1 MPHPLHLFALDS
13 SSVNFAGIPSP
24 RRLLG
29 LMAGAVSAAAIGLS
43 VLTVS
48 PASAATVVFS
58 TPAGSTVTDG
68 AVNAS
73 ATFITDPGSITVVLA
88 DLLANPRS
96 VGQLLSDISFTF
108 TGALAS
114 GATLGL
120 NVGQEITVA
129 DNGTATLGG
138 FVATG
143 WGLSATGTSTLHLD
157 ALGQPISP
165 AHLIIGPPGAGG
177 TYDNANS
184 SIAGNDPHNPF
195 LNQTAGF
202 VIDLLD
208 PTALA
213 TITAVTFSFGTT
225 EGAELVAGVPGG
237 TPTPFENPPGSTPIP
252 SAVWLFAGGLGL
264 LGMMGRRRKHQ
275 SHLAWSKY

>member
-1 MPHPLHLFALDS
+1 MPHVLHLSALEF
-13 SSVNFAGIPSP
+13 SSVSFAGTPSP

-29 LMAGAVSAAAIGLS
+29 LMAGAVSAAALCLS

-48 PASAATVVFS
+48 PATAATVVFS

-68 AVNAS
+68 AVSAS

-88 DLLANPRS
+88 DLLANPKS

-120 NVGQEITVA
+120 NLGQEVTVA

-143 WGLSATGTSTLHLD
+143 WGLSATGTSSLHLD
-157 ALGQPISP
+157 ALGQPTTPS
-165 AHLIIGPPGAGG
+165 HLLIGPPDASG
-177 TYDNANS
+177 TYSNANS

-213 TITAVTFSFGTT
+213 TITGVIFSFGTT
-225 EGAELVAGVPGG
+225 EGVLVTGTPGG
-237 TPTPFENPPGSTPIP
+237 TPTPFEIGPTPIP
-252 SAVWLFAGGLGL
+252 SAVWLFAGALGL
-264 LGMMGRRRKHQ
+264 LGMLSRRKKHQ

>member
-1 MPHPLHLFALDS
+1 MPHALHLSALKS
-13 SSVNFAGIPSP
+13 SSVSFAGTPSP

-29 LMAGAVSAAAIGLS
+29 LMAGAVSAAALCLS

-48 PASAATVVFS
+48 PATAATVVFS
-58 TPAGSTVTDG
+58 TPAGSTVNDG
-68 AVNAS
+68 AVSAS

-88 DLLANPRS
+88 DLLANPKS

-114 GATLGL
+114 GATLGFNL
-120 NVGQEITVA
+120 GQEVTVA

-157 ALGQPISP
+157 ALGQPTTPS
-165 AHLIIGPPGAGG
+165 HLLIGPPDASG
-177 TYDNANS
+177 TYSNANS

-213 TITAVTFSFGTT
+213 TITGVIFSFGTT
-225 EGAELVAGVPGG
+225 EGVLVTGTPGG
-237 TPTPFENPPGSTPIP
+237 TPTPFEIGPTPIP
-252 SAVWLFAGGLGL
+252 SAIWLFAGALGL
-264 LGMMGRRRKHQ
+264 LGMLSRRKKHQ

>member
-1 MPHPLHLFALDS
+1 MPHALHLSALES
-13 SSVNFAGIPSP
+13 SSVSFAGTPSP

-29 LMAGAVSAAAIGLS
+29 LMAGTVSAAALCLS

-48 PASAATVVFS
+48 PATAATVVFS
-58 TPAGSTVTDG
+58 TPAGSTVTNG
-68 AVNAS
+68 AVSAS

-88 DLLANPRS
+88 DLLANPKS

-120 NVGQEITVA
+120 NIGQEITVA

-157 ALGQPISP
+157 ALGQPTTPS
-165 AHLIIGPPGAGG
+165 HLLIGPPGAGG

-195 LNQTAGF
+195 LNQTAAF

-213 TITAVTFSFGTT
+213 TITGVIFSFGTT
-225 EGAELVAGVPGG
+225 EGVLVTGTPGG
-237 TPTPFENPPGSTPIP
+237 TPTPFEIGPTPIP
-252 SAVWLFAGGLGL
+252 SAIWLFAGALGL
-264 LGMMGRRRKHQ
+264 LGMLSRRKKHQ

>member
-1 MPHPLHLFALDS
+1 MPHALHLSALES
-13 SSVNFAGIPSP
+13 SSVSFAGTPSP

-29 LMAGAVSAAAIGLS
+29 LMAGAVSAAAISLS

-48 PASAATVVFS
+48 PATAATVVFS

-68 AVNAS
+68 MVSAS

-88 DLLANPRS
+88 DLLANPKS

-120 NVGQEITVA
+120 NVGQEVTVA

-157 ALGQPISP
+157 ALGQPTTPS
-165 AHLIIGPPGAGG
+165 HLLIGPPDASG
-177 TYDNANS
+177 TYSNANS

-213 TITAVTFSFGTT
+213 TITGVIFSFGTT
-225 EGAELVAGVPGG
+225 EGVLVTGTPGG
-237 TPTPFENPPGSTPIP
+237 TPTPFEIGPTPIP
-252 SAVWLFAGGLGL
+252 SAVWLFAGALGL
-264 LGMMGRRRKHQ
+264 LGMLSRRKKHQ

>member
-1 MPHPLHLFALDS
+1 MPHALHLSALES
-13 SSVNFAGIPSP
+13 SSVSFAGTPSP

-29 LMAGAVSAAAIGLS
+29 LMAGAVSAAALCLS

-48 PASAATVVFS
+48 PATAATVVFS

-68 AVNAS
+68 AVSAS

-88 DLLANPRS
+88 DLLANPKS

-120 NVGQEITVA
+120 NLGQEVTVA

-143 WGLSATGTSTLHLD
+143 WGLSATGTSSLHLD
-157 ALGQPISP
+157 ALGQPTTPS
-165 AHLIIGPPGAGG
+165 HLLIGPPGAGG
-177 TYDNANS
+177 TYSNANS

-213 TITAVTFSFGTT
+213 TITGVIFSFGTT
-225 EGAELVAGVPGG
+225 EGVLVTGTPGG
-237 TPTPFENPPGSTPIP
+237 TPTPFEIGPTPIP
-252 SAVWLFAGGLGL
+252 SAVWLFAGALGVL
-264 LGMMGRRRKHQ
+264 AMFGRRKKHQ

>member
-1 MPHPLHLFALDS
+1 
-13 SSVNFAGIPSP
+13 
-24 RRLLG
+24 
-29 LMAGAVSAAAIGLS
+29 MAGAVSAAAICLS
-43 VLTVS
+43 VLTVT
-48 PASAATVVFS
+48 PAAAATVVFS

-68 AVNAS
+68 VVSAS

-88 DLLANPRS
+88 DLLANPKS

-120 NVGQEITVA
+120 NIGQEVTVA

-157 ALGQPISP
+157 ALGQPTTPS
-165 AHLIIGPPGAGG
+165 HLLIGPPDASG
-177 TYDNANS
+177 TYSNANS

-213 TITAVTFSFGTT
+213 TITGVIFSFGTT
-225 EGAELVAGVPGG
+225 EGVLVTGTPGG
-237 TPTPFENPPGSTPIP
+237 TPTPFEIGPTPIP
-252 SAVWLFAGGLGL
+252 SAVWLFAGALGL
-264 LGMMGRRRKHQ
+264 LGMLSRRKKHQ